1 MGLKDWLSLIAIV
14 LSIIT
19 FVKNY
24 NFNIRIRER
33 DFAVELYKEILL
45 YKIPESRNKIKFT
58 TDKGITG
65 IEGLQ
70 DDLRSLRSNLRY
82 FKFVHQKI
90 FEKLTNEIRKLE
102 DFLVQTDTNK
112 SYDRDDEEKW
122 IKEVTKKIDTIY
134 KILLQELPRD
144 NVDKKIKI
152 IFWKK

>member
-1 MGLKDWLSLIAIV
+1 MGLKDWLSLTAIV

-65 IEGLQ
+65 IEGLR

-82 FKFVHQKI
+82 FKFVHKKI
-90 FEKLTNEIRKLE
+90 FEKLTSEIQKLE
-102 DFLVQTDTNK
+102 DFLVQTDKSK
-112 SYDRDDEEKW
+112 SYDRDDEEEW

-144 NVDKKIKI
+144 NVDKKLKI

>member
-90 FEKLTNEIRKLE
+90 FEKLTNEIQKLE

-112 SYDRDDEEKW
+112 SYDRDDEERW

>member
-1 MGLKDWLSLIAIV
+1 MGLKDWLSLTAIV

-65 IEGLQ
+65 IEGLR

-82 FKFVHQKI
+82 FKFVHKKI
-90 FEKLTNEIRKLE
+90 FEKLTSEIQKLE
-102 DFLVQTDTNK
+102 DFLVQTDKNK

-144 NVDKKIKI
+144 NVDKKLKM

>member
-90 FEKLTNEIRKLE
+90 FEKLTNEIQKLE

>member
-1 MGLKDWLSLIAIV
+1 MGLKDWLSLTAIV

-65 IEGLQ
+65 IEGLR

-82 FKFVHQKI
+82 FKFVHKKI
-90 FEKLTNEIRKLE
+90 FEKLTSEIQKLE
-102 DFLVQTDTNK
+102 DFLVQTDKHK

-144 NVDKKIKI
+144 NVDKKLKI